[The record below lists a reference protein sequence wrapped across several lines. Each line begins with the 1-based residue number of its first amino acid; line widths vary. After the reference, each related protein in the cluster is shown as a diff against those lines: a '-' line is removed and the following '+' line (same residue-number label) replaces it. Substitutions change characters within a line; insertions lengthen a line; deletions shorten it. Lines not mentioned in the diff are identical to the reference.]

1 MSHQTNKTDERF
13 VCGFMDISRT
23 GIAPRG
29 QNSTPFAVRLLV
41 RFVLRVQ
48 VNQILLVR
56 ILSIRVVANRPGIAV
71 TLHSDSGPVVIPRLR
86 QENRRRRDAHYHD
99 IAAPVHHPA
108 SLVIALVTSAIGH
121 RSLRSPRGFDFAAP
135 SCMMKSSDRTTSTKE
150 RNHDREHHTCQR
162 PASP

>member
-13 VCGFMDISRT
+13 ACGFMDISRT

-29 QNSTPFAVRLLV
+29 QNSTPCAVRLLV

-71 TLHSDSGPVVIPRLR
+71 WRHSYSGPVVIPRLR
-86 QENRRRRDAHYHD
+86 QENRGRRDAHYHD
-99 IAAPVHHPA
+99 VATPAHIPA
-108 SLVIALVTSAIGH
+108 SLVTSAIGH
-121 RSLRSPRGFDFAAP
+121 RSPRGFDFAAP
-135 SCMMKSSDRTTSTKE
+135 SCIMKSSDRTTSTKE
-150 RNHDREHHTCQR
+150 RNHDRDHHT
-162 PASP
+162 